1 VHTHVLRICF
11 YPAEYP
17 LAWGSLV
24 RIMGCA
30 DPAWDVEMLGGFMTF
45 PVGFAAEGFGAV
57 RECAAIWSFVAF
69 LVFPSV
75 G

>member
-1 VHTHVLRICF
+1 VLTLVLRICF

-17 LAWGSLV
+17 LAGGSLV
-24 RIMGCA
+24 RIVGCA
-30 DPAWDVEMLGGFMTF
+30 DPAWNVEMLGGFMAF

-57 RECAAIWSFVAF
+57 RECTAVWSFVAF
-69 LVFPSV
+69 LVFPGV

>member
-1 VHTHVLRICF
+1 
-11 YPAEYP
+11 
-17 LAWGSLV
+17 V
-24 RIMGCA
+24 RIVGCA
-30 DPAWDVEMLGGFMTF
+30 DPAWNVEMLGGFMTF

-57 RECAAIWSFVAF
+57 RECAAVWSFVAF